1 MSGTP
6 RIFSEQSDDLMTQ
19 FDDTPHRA
27 IPPTPRHGF
36 MLFAQHGCILT
47 GASPELALTVGRAQ
61 PKVRVSAARRNLK
74 EAIGKRLV

>member
-1 MSGTP
+1 MGTVP
-6 RIFSEQSDDLMTQ
+6 VSAHLLL
-19 FDDTPHRA
+19 
-27 IPPTPRHGF
+27 
-36 MLFAQHGCILT
+36 LFAQHGCILT

>member
-1 MSGTP
+1 
-6 RIFSEQSDDLMTQ
+6 MT
-19 FDDTPHRA
+19 DRGRRPSRL
-27 IPPTPRHGF
+27 PPSSV
-36 MLFAQHGCILT
+36 LFAQHGCILT

>member
-1 MSGTP
+1 MYIVW
-6 RIFSEQSDDLMTQ
+6 RIVGFV
-19 FDDTPHRA
+19 
-27 IPPTPRHGF
+27 PTMRLL
-36 MLFAQHGCILT
+36 LFAQHGCILT